1 MSMLS
6 WACSRLM
13 EPRCNSKLL
22 VRALC
27 RRAHVS
33 VPFGAPQG
41 RITDV
46 LTCNICRS
54 VRYDEHFLYTYRT
67 LAQVASRTCPTG
79 PRNSV
84 AVYIRNICPRILF
97 GETHEAVH
105 IQAQRED
112 EGETDSGWA
121 FRCLNALSVHRPIA
135 WLKHSLFV
143 LCDHDEMDRMT
154 MAVLATCGI

>member
-1 MSMLS
+1 MLPWGS
-6 WACSRLM
+6 SRLM
-13 EPRCNSKLL
+13 EPRCYSKLL
-22 VRALC
+22 VRARC

-33 VPFGAPQG
+33 VPFGAPRG

-54 VRYDEHFLYTYRT
+54 VRYDEYFLYTHRT
-67 LAQVASRTCPTG
+67 PAQMASRTCPTG

-84 AVYIRNICPRILF
+84 AVYMPTRNICPRTLF

-105 IQAQRED
+105 VQVQRED

-121 FRCLNALSVHRPIA
+121 FRCLNALSVHRPIV
-135 WLKHSLFV
+135 WLEHSLFV
-143 LCDHDEMDRMT
+143 FCDHDETDRMT
-154 MAVLATCGI
+154 MAVLVTCGI